1 MGKASRQPAPAPA
14 VPVRA
19 GRSLLLATVFFTNL
33 LSLSCQ
39 VLWLRK
45 ISYLF
50 GSTAFVF
57 STVLSIFLL
66 GLAVGALWGGR
77 VADRSERPWRL
88 LGWLQI
94 FLGAWVVVSLPV
106 FELGRKLFLAVS
118 PADVAP
124 LPSALAKF
132 AVRRKEFA

>member
-1 MGKASRQPAPAPA
+1 MKRARQSAAAPA

-45 ISYLF
+45 ISFLF

-77 VADRSERPWRL
+77 VADRSARPWRL
-88 LGWLQI
+88 MGWLQI
-94 FLGAWVVVSLPV
+94 FLGAWVMASLPS
-106 FELGRKLFLAVS
+106 LRDSAVS
-118 PADVAP
+118 SSS
-124 LPSALAKF
+124 PSPPQIWRPSLRPWRNSPWCCSA
-132 AVRRKEFA
+132 